1 MCYVKIL
8 TLMTDPGDPPGGLV
22 EVQYLEHFLVIKI
35 VELILRYRANDLQ
48 IKVKIM

>member
-1 MCYVKIL
+1 MCFVKIL
-8 TLMTDPGDPPGGLV
+8 TLMRAPGSHRGSLV

-35 VELILRYRANDLQ
+35 VELILRCRANDLD